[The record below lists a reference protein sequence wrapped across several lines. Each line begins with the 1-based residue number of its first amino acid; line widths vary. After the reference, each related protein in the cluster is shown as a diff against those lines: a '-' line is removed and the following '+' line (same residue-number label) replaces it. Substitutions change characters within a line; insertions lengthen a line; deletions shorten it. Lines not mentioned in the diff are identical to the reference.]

1 MVMAELPKPPIPD
14 APKVTQ
20 IWEALRF
27 MPMLL
32 LPPAASTV
40 PPEMVM
46 VPSASSGWLSA
57 VLAVQTTTVPP
68 EMVRLPLESKP
79 SPPEEKAVMVPPE
92 MFMEKA

>member
-1 MVMAELPKPPIPD
+1 
-14 APKVTQ
+14 
-20 IWEALRF
+20 
-27 MPMLL
+27 MPL

-79 SPPEEKAVMVPPE
+79 SPPEE
-92 MFMEKA
+92 